1 MSEKQILVIYQIGL
15 LQSLP
20 STLDRLEK
28 LMICGN
34 TWKLAFSEPEAWLT
48 FVGSRTLDTNLGMF
62 IPKWGLDIAA
72 ADRFA
77 KTNKVK
83 TINEDTNNNLPQI
96 KT

>member
-1 MSEKQILVIYQIGL
+1 M
-15 LQSLP
+15 
-20 STLDRLEK
+20 
-28 LMICGN
+28 N
-34 TWKLAFSEPEAWLT
+34 FSGTEAWLT
-48 FVGSRTLDTNLGMF
+48 LVGSKTLDSDLGMF

-72 ADRFA
+72 ADKFA